1 MTTSTPSDFKVSY
14 YDEPTVE
21 TSSIPN
27 LGGILT
33 TGDLYKKGKFDYS
46 AWAKTAQRIR
56 ENAPNWY
63 FALQPNSEGDFVWKT
78 PNNTGLLMGYF
89 QNVITGI
96 KLPLYP
102 YAITEGPNKP
112 IVYEKI
118 SANDI
123 QNSHRRCL
131 CACACYSFGDAFELW
146 ARVEVKEEDQEKK
159 VEEKKGITRTPT
171 KPKQEPDPVESIE
184 DKDYG
189 KPIAQP
195 ALEAV
200 VQKIM
205 NLSEKYPKK
214 KDEVLNKYKSQYG
227 ITSEKIGPADI
238 RTAEQGQF
246 LTLLIN
252 EIDSTL

>member
-1 MTTSTPSDFKVSY
+1 MTTATL
-14 YDEPTVE
+14 
-21 TSSIPN
+21 PN
-27 LGGILT
+27 LAGVIKT
-33 TGDLYKKGKFDYS
+33 TDIYKKMKFDYV
-46 AWAKTAQRIR
+46 AWAKTAQILR
-56 ENAPNWY
+56 EHAPGWQ
-63 FALQPNSEGDFVWKT
+63 FCLDKSTSEEGISSYIFQAPDE
-78 PNNTGLLMGYF
+78 TGFLMGYF
-89 QNVITGI
+89 EHIDTNVKTT
-96 KLPLYP
+96 LFPF
-102 YAITEGPNKP
+102 AITDNANKP
-112 IVYEKI
+112 LKTI
-118 SANDI
+118 SSVNF

-131 CACACYSFGDAFELW
+131 CACACFTFGLAYELW
-146 ARVEVKEEDQEKK
+146 AQIEIDEAKQVTPEP
-159 VEEKKGITRTPT
+159 KKGISRTPT
-171 KPKQEPDPVESIE
+171 KPKQEPEPVESIE

-205 NLSEKYPKK
+205 SLSEKYPKK
-214 KDEVLNKYKSQYG
+214 KDEVLNKYKSQFG

>member
-1 MTTSTPSDFKVSY
+1 MTTETELP
-14 YDEPTVE
+14 PVE
-21 TSSIPN
+21 TDIIPN

-102 YAITEGPNKP
+102 YAITEGPNRP
-112 IVYEKI
+112 IVYDKI

-159 VEEKKGITRTPT
+159 VEEKEGITRTPD
-171 KPKQEPDPVESIE
+171 KPNQQPEPVESIE
-184 DKDYG
+184 DKNYG

-214 KDEVLNKYKSQYG
+214 KDEVLNKYKSQFG